1 MNAGKELGFDS
12 KIDLNGPQRTGFG
25 SADASQRN
33 GKRETSYT
41 AFLEPILDRENLV
54 ISKYSQAVKIHLD
67 KSNRAVGVWYVQHGN
82 RKYVRATKEVIVSG
96 GSVDSPKLLMLSG
109 IGPKE
114 HLKELGVSLLLVY
127 MKHYKLISNYSLKLY
142 TNR

>member
-1 MNAGKELGFDS
+1 MDAGKELGFDT

-25 SADASQRN
+25 PADASQRN

-41 AFLEPILDRENLV
+41 AFLEPILNRENLV
-54 ISKYSQAVKIHLD
+54 ISLYSQAVKVHLD
-67 KSNRAVGVWYVQHGN
+67 KSNKAIGVWYMQHGT
-82 RKYVRATKEVIVSG
+82 RRYARARKEVIVSG

-114 HLKELGVSLLLVY
+114 HLKQVGVSLWHL
-127 MKHYKLISNYSLKLY
+127 
-142 TNR
+142 